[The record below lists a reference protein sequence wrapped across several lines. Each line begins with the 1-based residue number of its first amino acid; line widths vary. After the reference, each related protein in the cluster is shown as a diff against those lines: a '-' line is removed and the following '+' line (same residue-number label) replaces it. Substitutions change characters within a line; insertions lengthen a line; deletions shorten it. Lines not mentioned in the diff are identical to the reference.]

1 MNIVELMTEDDIA
14 GTSFERPEVYQAYRR
29 CSSRPGP
36 GWVAEHLKRLTDN
49 GIQPHFQLANIPQLE
64 TVERLIRRGHYMGP
78 LNLTWVAIGGGF
90 DGPNPYNMMNFIN
103 RVPDGATLTLETL
116 MRSVLPVNTMAIAM
130 GLHARNGNEDT
141 LWGRRAEDDL
151 GPAGRAGRPH
161 RQGARPRG
169 RHRQGSPR
177 HLPHRRSPTTAS
189 TRRSPAWATRPT
201 ASPASSASPSTPER
215 TPLGGNAEQART
227 GPRGARANHARA
239 PRPYLNADDDVRTAS
254 PASNLETIMSTLATD
269 TRVLDRPSLTAPAGP
284 TRSRVFP
291 LVVFVLTFGLLL
303 SDYMSRQV
311 LSAVFPFLKVEWA
324 LTDTQLG
331 ALTSIVALTVGLLA
345 IPLSL
350 LGDRWGRSKAIIAM
364 AGLWSFATLGS
375 AIAANYEQMMV
386 ARLFIGL
393 GEAAYG
399 SVGLA
404 VVLMV
409 FSPTKRASLTGA
421 FMAGGSFGSVLGV
434 FLGGI
439 LAVQFGWRGPSAR
452 WRSSAWS
459 WSLLYALFINDPK
472 LARNQ
477 HPGNVPTDTT
487 GPPGH
492 GHRDH
497 DQACEAAHPGL
508 HPRGHLR
515 LRRHRACSCSSPAA
529 LFAWLPSYLGRA
541 YGLAPDKAGVAA
553 AGFILLMGLG
563 MIVCGILTDRMS
575 RTVPIRKW
583 TTALV
588 YAALSLVLL
597 PLASPRRPGT
607 LQLVLIAVGAF
618 FAAGTAGPAGAMVA
632 NLTPASIRATAFGT
646 LDLGQQPARAGRRPP
661 RRRPPR
667 RQDRPGR
674 RHEVHAA
681 VSRSS
686 SITALLI
693 GRAAYPAASAEPAP
707 RVGLTTHPPQGDPA
721 SCLANTPPRSSCRAS
736 AATWQTTGRPGSP
749 PSFPTASSC
758 PPSAGPSTTWP
769 AEWPTSTR

>member
-1 MNIVELMTEDDIA
+1 
-14 GTSFERPEVYQAYRR
+14 
-29 CSSRPGP
+29 
-36 GWVAEHLKRLTDN
+36 
-49 GIQPHFQLANIPQLE
+49 
-64 TVERLIRRGHYMGP
+64 
-78 LNLTWVAIGGGF
+78 
-90 DGPNPYNMMNFIN
+90 
-103 RVPDGATLTLETL
+103 
-116 MRSVLPVNTMAIAM
+116 
-130 GLHARNGNEDT
+130 
-141 LWGRRAEDDL
+141 
-151 GPAGRAGRPH
+151 
-161 RQGARPRG
+161 
-169 RHRQGSPR
+169 
-177 HLPHRRSPTTAS
+177 
-189 TRRSPAWATRPT
+189 
-201 ASPASSASPSTPER
+201 
-215 TPLGGNAEQART
+215 
-227 GPRGARANHARA
+227 
-239 PRPYLNADDDVRTAS
+239 
-254 PASNLETIMSTLATD
+254 MSTLATD
-269 TRVLDRPSLTAPAGP
+269 TRVLDRPSPTAPSPTAPAGP

-311 LSAVFPFLKVEWA
+311 LSAVFPFLKVEWS

-439 LAVQFGWRGPSAR
+439 LAVQLGWR
-452 WRSSAWS
+452 WS
-459 WSLLYALFINDPK
+459 FGVMALLGLVLVALYALFINDRK

-477 HPGNVPTDTT
+477 HPDNLPTDTT
-487 GPPGH
+487 GTTGTTTKRAKLRTLVSTPAVICAYVGS
-492 GHRDH
+492 
-497 DQACEAAHPGL
+497 GL
-508 HPRGHLR
+508 QLLVAG
-515 LRRHRACSCSSPAA
+515 A
-529 LFAWLPSYLGRA
+529 LFAWLPSYLNRG

-597 PLASPRRPGT
+597 PLGFAQAPGT

-646 LDLGQQPARAGRRPP
+646 LTMANNLLGLAAGPLVVGLLADKIGLVDAMKFMP
-661 RRRPPR
+661 L
-667 RQDRPGR
+667 
-674 RHEVHAA
+674 
-681 VSRSS
+681 VSIL

-693 GRAAYPAASAEPAP
+693 GRAAYPSSIRRAGAVASA
-707 RVGLTTHPPQGDPA
+707 
-721 SCLANTPPRSSCRAS
+721 
-736 AATWQTTGRPGSP
+736 
-749 PSFPTASSC
+749 
-758 PPSAGPSTTWP
+758 
-769 AEWPTSTR
+769 